1 MLGESSLE
9 QDSSWKSVPHERIV
23 KKLWGPGYVWELFVR
38 DDKLIGLQLII

>member
-23 KKLWGPGYVWELFVR
+23 KSYGALDMFGSYLLGMTN
-38 DDKLIGLQLII
+38 